1 MGFRM
6 GYEKRGMT
14 ITIYAEMI
22 RTEILVVL
30 DISMSITRRRE
41 VELYSQG

>member
-1 MGFRM
+1 M

-14 ITIYAEMI
+14 ITIYAEMTG
-22 RTEILVVL
+22 TEILVVL